1 MENNTTKFI
10 GAATAIVIAGTLFGI
25 VHASIPASVNDIIS
39 KQSAVFNEENS
50 SSQEKNTNKTS
61 KLSAYS
67 FFMNNNHTNIN
78 TTDQKSM
85 QDSDISVML
94 DYNKRKSNGDIDFNA
109 NTISPKLYDLI
120 NSTKTVTGDSLM
132 ITSIPLYVL
141 DDNGDP
147 VLFPDKNDIDTDQ
160 TYHVGLLLSA
170 ITSNGTYR
178 KQNLESQWIN
188 VILSGSQLKDLYSS
202 LQPSSFSTSIYQ
214 KNINYDENYT
224 KKISEIKSTAD
235 DNGLSDSEI
244 SDMIT
249 KSSLSLLQNTDNTL
263 SIPDLQKIYENYK
276 WNSFF

>member
-10 GAATAIVIAGTLFGI
+10 GAATAVVVAGTIFGI
-25 VHASIPASVNDIIS
+25 VHASIPANVTEMIS
-39 KQSAVFNEENS
+39 KQSAVLNEANT

-85 QDSDISVML
+85 QDADISDTL
-94 DYNKRKSNGDIDFNA
+94 DYNKRKSNGAIDFNA
-109 NTISPKLYDLI
+109 NTLSPKLYDLI
-120 NSTKTVTGDSLM
+120 NKTKTINGDSLM

-141 DDNGDP
+141 DDNGEP
-147 VLFPDKNDIDTDQ
+147 AVFSNKNNINTDQ
-160 TYHVGLLLSA
+160 NYHVGLYLSA
-170 ITSNGTYR
+170 ISNNGTYR

-202 LQPSSFSTSIYQ
+202 LQPNSFATSIYQ
-214 KNINYDENYT
+214 KNINYDEGYT
-224 KKISEIKSTAD
+224 KKILEIKSTAD

-276 WNSFF
+276 